1 MIHYAYGCIGQRNMH
16 SSAKSIDPFD
26 TTPFRVQTAWV
37 MKFCPSLQAQTFKI
51 IEFLF
56 LSVSHFVL
64 CKRMVPMATES

>member
-37 MKFCPSLQAQTFKI
+37 MEILSKFAS
-51 IEFLF
+51 
-56 LSVSHFVL
+56 
-64 CKRMVPMATES
+64 TEIQNN